1 MTPIKFDCL
10 LPKLLLATWMLLIMS
25 PSAWAEAVPKDTTR
39 VALVIGNSNYQKGQL
54 PNATNDAKDMAQ
66 ALQKY
71 GFTVIHKQDL
81 DQDAMD
87 QAIDDFEQ
95 RISKNGISL
104 FYYAG
109 HCMQIKGNNYLIPL
123 NSKIEKQEQV
133 RYRAVNAQKIIDMMT
148 DAGGRVNIVI
158 LDASRENPFRGLFQT
173 TGSGLAAMHIP
184 QGIIVSYAT
193 APGKTVGV
201 GRDNGLYTENLLK
214 AIEIPGLPI
223 ERVLK
228 QTATDVER
236 ASGGQQ
242 VPWVSSWLTGK
253 DFCFTPCRQVS
264 PSVEQL
270 LRICERHY
278 KANRLT
284 VGRGGTALA
293 CYEEVLKK
301 DPMNEKA
308 LAGIEKIEARYVTW
322 IKRALDKG
330 QMKRA
335 KRYLANLRK
344 VNPESPNLAELE
356 AEPSSFNIV
365 KVNNVR
371 EFLEAIAPNT
381 TIELKKGIY
390 NISHAIDVKN
400 KYIKWENPYDGYQPI
415 IGPVENL
422 TIKAEN
428 GTEILIE
435 PQYAFVMSFENS
447 RNILIQNVILGH
459 TEGGHCIGGVL
470 NFVKSDDIKIENSIL
485 FGSGTEGLVLEE
497 VNNFEF
503 RNSTIRDCTYDLMT
517 ITNSKNVLFENGTLK
532 DTGEFDLINISNS
545 SDVTFSRCTI
555 QNNWTDSEYTPY
567 LFSIDS
573 NCSNISLEN
582 SIIRDNR
589 TGKFL
594 NNQNKLRL
602 LNNQFIGNAFDE
614 ESLKIV
620 WHRKIGVQSW
630 RNNALI
636 VGSHLFIGSSGQ
648 KWNEPDMADGIYAFD
663 IKTGKQIWFVH
674 SQNDFNDLAYME
686 GLIIGGSDAG
696 EVFAVSAMSGKV
708 KWQQKLDAK
717 VYAKP
722 AYLDAGV
729 AVATG
734 KGKLFLLNLNDGQ
747 VIDQVQLEGG
757 VRAGMTAKGTN
768 LWIATES
775 GWVYELTAFGTFNFW
790 RKFKVFY
797 PDYFGSKLNES
808 ELPTGTLKYSYLGK
822 DDNGKV
828 GFSEARFYA
837 APLILDDK
845 IILGFVRETY
855 YSYPAVVAISSQ
867 HSGTEVAW
875 FGTDDSQKL
884 GDTFGNIRFTASEY
898 KDLLI
903 FGNPYSNKA
912 YALSKQDGTLVWE
925 TSLGQPMF
933 QHWPSPVVHG
943 DYVYIARHD
952 GYLHKLRAKD
962 GKRMWSIFLGD
973 SDSAGLIFRSEQDL
987 PGDNLRTQWSPLRAS
1002 PIFATPAISG
1012 KYIVIGTGEGDLYV
1026 IEQSG
1031 E

>member
-10 LPKLLLATWMLLIMS
+10 LPKLLLGVLLIMS
-25 PSAWAEAVPKDTTR
+25 LCAWAETGVVPKDTYHPEKR
-39 VALVIGNSNYQKGQL
+39 VALVIGNSKYQEKPL
-54 PNATNDAKDMAQ
+54 PNAANDAKDLAQ

-109 HCMQIKGNNYLIPL
+109 HGLQIKGNNYLIPI

-158 LDASRENPFRGLFQT
+158 LDASRDNPFQT

-201 GRDNGLYTENLLK
+201 EGGLYTANLLK

-228 QTATDVER
+228 QTASDVER
-236 ASGGQQ
+236 ASGGKQ

-253 DFCFTPCRQVS
+253 DFCFTPCSKVS

-278 KANRLT
+278 KANRL
-284 VGRGGTALA
+284 
-293 CYEEVLKK
+293 C
-301 DPMNEKA
+301 
-308 LAGIEKIEARYVTW
+308 
-322 IKRALDKG
+322 
-330 QMKRA
+330 
-335 KRYLANLRK
+335 K
-344 VNPESPNLAELE
+344 VNPESPSLAELE
-356 AEPSSFNIV
+356 VEPSSV
-365 KVNNVR
+365 KVSNVR

-400 KYIKWENPYDGYQPI
+400 KYIKWKNPHDGYEPI

-428 GTEILIE
+428 GTQILIE
-435 PQYAFVMSFENS
+435 PRYAFVMSFENS

-459 TEGGHCIGGVL
+459 TVEGGCLGGVL
-470 NFVKSDDIKIENSIL
+470 RFFKSDDIKIEKSIL

-503 RNSTIRDCTYDLMT
+503 RNSTIRDCTDDLMT
-517 ITNSKNVLFENGTLK
+517 IKDSKNVLFENCTLK
-532 DTGEFDLINISNS
+532 DTGQFDLINISS
-545 SDVTFSRCTI
+545 SSGVTFSRCLI
-555 QNNWTDSEYTPY
+555 KNNWNDSEYSPY

-573 NCSNISLEN
+573 ISSNISLEN

-589 TGKFL
+589 TRKFL

-614 ESLKIV
+614 EATTFEEDLKIL

-696 EVFAVSAMSGKV
+696 EVFAVSAISGKV
-708 KWQQKLDAK
+708 KWQQKLDGK

-722 AYLDAGV
+722 AYLDEGV

-734 KGKLFLLNLNDGQ
+734 KGKLFLLNLNDGK
-747 VIDQVQLEGG
+747 VIDQVQLDGG
-757 VRAGMTAKGTN
+757 VRAGMTAKGTD

-775 GWVYELTAFGTFNFW
+775 GWVYQLTAFGTFNFW
-790 RKFKVFY
+790 RKIKVFY
-797 PDYFGSKLNES
+797 PDSFGRQLNES
-808 ELPTGTLKYSYLGK
+808 ELPTGTMKYSYLGK
-822 DDNGKV
+822 DDNGEV

-845 IILGFVRETY
+845 IILGFVRDTY

-867 HSGTEVAW
+867 SSGTKVAW

-884 GDTFGNIRFTASEY
+884 GDTFGNIRFTPSEY

-912 YALSKQDGTLVWE
+912 YALSKQDGSLVWE

-962 GKRMWSIFLGD
+962 GKRLWSIFLGD
-973 SDSAGLIFRSEQDL
+973 SESAGLIFRSDQDL
-987 PGDNLRTQWSPLRAS
+987 PGENLRTQWSPLRAS
-1002 PIFATPAISG
+1002 PIFATPAVSG

-1031 E
+1031 L